1 MDDPRAERLE
11 ELEVQ
16 LKKSMEA
23 PLLLDVDGNYSI
35 TTVYIE
41 YIIVYIYIYP
51 IHVIYIYIY
60 IDNIV

>member
-1 MDDPRAERLE
+1 VRRPVDDPRAERLE

-41 YIIVYIYIYP
+41 YIIVYIYKSYTCNL
-51 IHVIYIYIY
+51 YIY
-60 IDNIV
+60 NIV

>member
-1 MDDPRAERLE
+1 VRRPVDDPRAERLE

-41 YIIVYIYIYP
+41 YIIVYIYI
-51 IHVIYIYIY
+51 
-60 IDNIV
+60 